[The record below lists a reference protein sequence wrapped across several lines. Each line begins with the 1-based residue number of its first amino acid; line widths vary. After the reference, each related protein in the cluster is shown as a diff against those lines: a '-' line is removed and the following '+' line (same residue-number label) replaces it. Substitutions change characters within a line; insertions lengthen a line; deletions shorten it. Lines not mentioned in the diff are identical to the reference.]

1 MMSFVS
7 SAEFGSNRHTE
18 MKTLFLILASLTA
31 NAASV
36 NVAWDA
42 PNDPSV
48 TGYVVR
54 YGPSSTNKI
63 QTVNV
68 GNTNLVSVTVP
79 DNIQVYMDVVSY
91 NGIGLLSLPSNEI
104 NFSTIPPKAPASIR
118 LTNNAVVVTVTIA
131 PGQ

>member
-1 MMSFVS
+1 
-7 SAEFGSNRHTE
+7 

>member
-1 MMSFVS
+1 MKSILSILFAFAIFTAS
-7 SAEFGSNRHTE
+7 SATV
-18 MKTLFLILASLTA
+18 
-31 NAASV
+31 SV
-36 NVAWDA
+36 TWDA

-104 NFSTIPPKAPASIR
+104 NFSTLPPQPPKLLRI
-118 LTNNAVVVTVTIA
+118 TNSAVVVTVSIQ